1 MDSKPLSVLVTG
13 SSGFIGSHVVRQL
26 HAAGHRVTALDI
38 LKPKFP
44 LPDGVEFRQ
53 CDIREDHFPNR
64 IFDAVVHL
72 AALAGVRP
80 SMTHPLGYHQTNV
93 NGTLR
98 LMEFCR
104 SMGVPHFVFASS
116 SSVYGPTSPL
126 PFTEDGPTE
135 PCSPYALTKL
145 IGEQWGRL
153 YARLHG
159 LRFVALRFFSVWGP
173 GQRPDLALEAFTR
186 RIVAGKPLIINGD
199 GSQRRDLTHVSD
211 VARAVELALRWP
223 GPGSVVLNV
232 GTGRN
237 HSVLDMAEAAAK
249 NVSTLH
255 FSGSNFT
262 NFTLSLE
269 HRDPHPA
276 DVPETRAFL
285 VAVGRELHW
294 TPSVFFPNLATFD
307 AKKSVKLEKYLSH
320 DLDGGG
326 RTQGLCRHRE

>member
-26 HAAGHRVTALDI
+26 HAAGHWVTALDYMP
-38 LKPKFP
+38 PKSP
-44 LPDGVEFRQ
+44 LPDGVQFRQ
-53 CDIREDHFPNR
+53 CDIRQNHFPMR
-64 IFDAVVHL
+64 FFDAVVHL
-72 AALAGVRP
+72 AALAGVRQ
-80 SMTHPLGYHQTNV
+80 SLKNPLRYHKTNV
-93 NGTLR
+93 LGTLR
-98 LMEFCR
+98 LLEYCR
-104 SMGVPHFVFASS
+104 TTEVPHFVFASS

-126 PFTEDGPTE
+126 PFTEVGPTD

-159 LRFVALRFFSVWGP
+159 IRFVALRFFSVWGP

-186 RIVAGKPLIINGD
+186 RIAAGLPVVINGD

-237 HSVLDMAEAAAK
+237 HSVLDMAGAAAK
-249 NVSTLH
+249 TATPLV
-255 FSGSNFT
+255 
-262 NFTLSLE
+262 E
-269 HRDPHPA
+269 YQAAHPA
-276 DVPETRAFL
+276 DVPETLASIT
-285 VAVGRELHW
+285 AVGAQLGWQPRI
-294 TPSVFFPNLATFD
+294 FFP
-307 AKKSVKLEKYLSH
+307 
-320 DLDGGG
+320 DGPIS
-326 RTQGLCRHRE
+326 